1 MTLATRSLVLS
12 VLVEGG
18 SSLAAE
24 RAARPVWKR
33 DAELD
38 TLEDAAFWDLLTR
51 MTEDLTNISR

>member
-1 MTLATRSLVLS
+1 
-12 VLVEGG
+12 
-18 SSLAAE
+18 
-24 RAARPVWKR
+24 VWKR